1 MKRKGNRKLNRL
13 EVITPEGTKETS
25 LDLTNL
31 LIKIDNKYRGLLK
44 AVANENML
52 INAFQRIIKKNG
64 YYFKFNEDENFL
76 KFNRKFFIEL
86 SKEIGSGS
94 YRPQLTKKI
103 NYTDR
108 NFFKNLI
115 TVDDIVQEAMNFVLS
130 YIYNLNFLENSYN
143 VFTVM
148 NQYKK
153 QFGSVSWI
161 IKIEIKN
168 CFNKKNYIKLSEI
181 LCEKIS
187 DRGFIDLYWKM
198 VKVGYVFKS
207 IDYKNENDMVK
218 SSINNSILFNIY
230 LSKLDEY
237 MEKIKSNFFDE
248 GFKHFYYIRYAN
260 DFIVGLDCNKLT
272 ATNVLKSIITYISNI
287 LKIDLIDSYINNFK
301 HQRTNFL
308 GYILKGSYSKKK
320 FKKHSYSVIL
330 LPKQKIL
337 NKLIEKGF
345 IKKNLKP
352 TSLKR
357 LIHYSIKRIIEYYNS
372 IYINIST
379 YYRICTFCNSLK
391 NIYYILKTSCAL
403 TIALKM
409 KLKTIK
415 KVYKI
420 YSKNL
425 IIYENNLKLSFIK
438 WDWWK
443 K

>member
-153 QFGSVSWI
+153 QFGSVS
-161 IKIEIKN
+161 
-168 CFNKKNYIKLSEI
+168 
-181 LCEKIS
+181 
-187 DRGFIDLYWKM
+187 
-198 VKVGYVFKS
+198 
-207 IDYKNENDMVK
+207 
-218 SSINNSILFNIY
+218 
-230 LSKLDEY
+230 
-237 MEKIKSNFFDE
+237 
-248 GFKHFYYIRYAN
+248 
-260 DFIVGLDCNKLT
+260 
-272 ATNVLKSIITYISNI
+272 
-287 LKIDLIDSYINNFK
+287 
-301 HQRTNFL
+301 
-308 GYILKGSYSKKK
+308 
-320 FKKHSYSVIL
+320 
-330 LPKQKIL
+330 
-337 NKLIEKGF
+337 
-345 IKKNLKP
+345 
-352 TSLKR
+352 
-357 LIHYSIKRIIEYYNS
+357 
-372 IYINIST
+372 
-379 YYRICTFCNSLK
+379 
-391 NIYYILKTSCAL
+391 
-403 TIALKM
+403 
-409 KLKTIK
+409 
-415 KVYKI
+415 
-420 YSKNL
+420 
-425 IIYENNLKLSFIK
+425 
-438 WDWWK
+438 
-443 K
+443 